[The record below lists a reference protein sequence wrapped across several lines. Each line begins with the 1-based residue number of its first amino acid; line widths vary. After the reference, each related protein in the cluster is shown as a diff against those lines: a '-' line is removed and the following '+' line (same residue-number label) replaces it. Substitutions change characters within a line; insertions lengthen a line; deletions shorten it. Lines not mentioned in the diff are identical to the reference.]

1 MMYIVEVV
9 NQQGG
14 RRYVLIDLG
23 ARGDTSEAR
32 RRVEERLPEGHFG
45 NVSVTADESG
55 LATLR
60 RDAPQFT
67 AQFGA
72 TTSLADV
79 LSRLEGVSA
88 VVTGPAS
95 GAPAPGDPLSAETGV
110 AGTGVAFRRAL
121 ESIPGMAPFRG
132 VGQDLRAPLS
142 NIFDIGGLAGLTSG
156 PFADIGQ
163 GDREEFAVGDFFRNA
178 LSSLRRG
185 ASTIGGLASQAFTAP
200 QNLLTSRFFN
210 PDFSMTTEP
219 GGESPTTRLRNAEQF
234 AQLARLAARE
244 QFGTVLAR
252 RLAGPQKLVEQYRA
266 QPLDTAEEDFRTF
279 LQSRT
284 SR

>member
-1 MMYIVEVV
+1 MYIVEVV
-9 NQQGG
+9 NKQGG

-32 RRVEERLPEGHFG
+32 RRVEERLPAGDFT

-72 TTSLADV
+72 DTSLEYV
-79 LSRLEGVSA
+79 LSRLEGVGA

-185 ASTIGGLASQAFTAP
+185 ASTIGGLASQAFNAP
-200 QNLLTSRFFN
+200 SVDPRFLN

-219 GGESPTTRLRNAEQF
+219 GGESPTMRLRNAEQF

-252 RLAGPQKLVEQYRA
+252 RLAGPQKLVEQFRA
-266 QPLDTAEEDFRTF
+266 QPSGGAEEDFQTF